1 MDPRS
6 YDLPFRRLFFWLW
19 LLALVLASALLSGCA
34 ISPRANQGKVVVV
47 AGASS
52 GFGKGVALELA
63 DQGAHLVLAAR
74 RTSLLEDLARECEQ
88 RGAKAI
94 VVTTDVSDQEQVQQL
109 ANAAVS
115 QFGSIDVWINMAGV
129 GALGRFEEIPL
140 ADHHRAID
148 VNVMGVVNGSYYALQ
163 QFRKQGSGTLINIAS
178 VAGRVPFP
186 YYASYV
192 ASKHAV
198 IGLGAAINQ
207 ELRLNGERNIHVST
221 INPFAAD
228 TPWFEHAAN
237 YSGHKARQIMLDP
250 PEKVIDAVVAATV
263 RPKPEVSVGYKAKMS
278 VVSHRISNRVTER
291 LVGNVNHKVLI
302 EDSPPQQPTAGSL
315 HEPMRSG
322 DTIEGGMRERMAK
335 GDLRKVAEDEAS
347 KDGQVASD
355 VE

>member
-1 MDPRS
+1 M
-6 YDLPFRRLFFWLW
+6 RRLFPHRTIHWSWVF
-19 LLALVLASALLSGCA
+19 VLMVAATGISGCA
-34 ISPRANQGKVVVV
+34 VSPRANQDKVVVI

-63 DQGAHLVLAAR
+63 GQGANLVLAAR
-74 RTSLLEDLARECEQ
+74 RTPLLEELARECQQ
-88 RGAKAI
+88 RGAKAAV
-94 VVTTDVSDQEQVQQL
+94 VVTTDVSDAEQVRSL
-109 ANAAVS
+109 AQTAV
-115 QFGSIDVWINMAGV
+115 QRFGSIDVWINMAGV

-148 VNVMGVVNGSYYALQ
+148 VNLTGVVNGSYYALQ
-163 QFRKQGSGTLINIAS
+163 QFRRQGSGTLINIAS

-186 YYASYV
+186 YYSSYV

-237 YSGHKARQIMLDP
+237 HSGHKARQIMLDP
-250 PEKVIDAVVAATV
+250 PEKVIKSVVAATV

-278 VVSHRISNRVTER
+278 VASHRVAQRLTQR
-291 LVGNVNHKVLI
+291 LVGNLNHKVLI
-302 EDSPPQQPTAGSL
+302 KDSPPQPPTAGSL
-315 HEPMRSG
+315 HEPMLAG
-322 DTIEGGMRERMAK
+322 DTIDGRMRERLSK
-335 GDLRKVAEDEAS
+335 GDLRKVEAGA
-347 KDGQVASD
+347 KENQGQVASD
-355 VE
+355 AE